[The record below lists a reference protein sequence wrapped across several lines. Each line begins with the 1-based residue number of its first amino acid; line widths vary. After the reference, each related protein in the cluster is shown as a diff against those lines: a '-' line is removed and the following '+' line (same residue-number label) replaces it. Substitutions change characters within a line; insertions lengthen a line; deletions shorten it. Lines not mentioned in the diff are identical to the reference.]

1 MIMNSM
7 IDTAYVSIEEY
18 TKMQTKFNEIVEEND
33 PLNNNNYPSVYDALK
48 SARSD
53 WVKLYGHPLIGWQG
67 LTNEEAL
74 AFVIRTRFHS
84 YTGEQVM
91 GMSIEKKEMSPI
103 PDTLTT
109 IEDVH
114 EAALKQLIDVPKE
127 TVKVD
132 KFSDLLKLKREIA
145 EESRRGAGNYLL
157 INPCFADEVDD
168 YKDLDTD
175 SLRSDFEKVFT
186 VVYSELMPK
195 NKRCGMVVYKGSNA
209 YDSPVFNAVFGG
221 NGYSCL
227 NPDVERYVRKFEW

>member
-1 MIMNSM
+1 MINDYDVEM
-7 IDTAYVSIEEY
+7 SIKDY
-18 TKMQTKFNEIVEEND
+18 TTNQTKFNELVEEFSDSKKYD
-33 PLNNNNYPSVYDALK
+33 PLYNALK
-48 SARSD
+48 KARTDFVQS
-53 WVKLYGHPLIGWQG
+53 YGHPLIGWQG
-67 LTNEEAL
+67 LTDERAL
-74 AFVIRTRFHS
+74 AFVIRTSFHS
-84 YTGEQVM
+84 YTGEQAIGFRV
-91 GMSIEKKEMSPI
+91 EKKEMSPI

-145 EESRRGAGNYLL
+145 EDSRRGAGNYLL